1 MQVTIRTSVYRS
13 SLQPPVAGDRGLI
26 GGYNG
31 PALMPPKVYPYATL
45 AVLTGLN
52 ILNYIDRN
60 VLFAVQ
66 SEVKKEFLVS
76 DAQIGILTSAFFF
89 TYMFAAPLIGW
100 LGDRFPRKNLI
111 VIGIFIWSGF
121 TFLTWFVRDYDQL
134 LFRHAIVGIG
144 EASYA
149 TIAPTLIADSFPP
162 WRRGRMLSIFFLG
175 LPVGSAAGYFVGGY
189 LAHYFGWRAPFMAA
203 GIPGFVLAF
212 LLWMLPEPPRGQ
224 HEEYSPV
231 GVWTLLRGL
240 LRNGA
245 FITVCLGMAMY
256 TFAVGGMQ
264 VWIPTFL
271 VRLRG
276 MDLKTA
282 NIDFAA
288 ITIAN
293 GIGATLLGGWIG
305 DRLLKRFAGAY
316 YTFSGWAMLI
326 AVPFMV
332 AAIYT
337 KGRLMFPAIF
347 AAVFFILIGTGPT
360 NAALVNSVS
369 ASIRSTA
376 LAVNVFVIHLLGD
389 AFSPALIGRLSDKT
403 GSLQTAFWVAFAAAA
418 ISGLFL
424 LYGARFAPRLKTA
437 QAESSQHA

>member
-1 MQVTIRTSVYRS
+1 
-13 SLQPPVAGDRGLI
+13 
-26 GGYNG
+26 
-31 PALMPPKVYPYATL
+31 MPPRLYPRLLL

-66 SEVKKEFLVS
+66 SSVKKEFLVS
-76 DAQIGILTSAFFF
+76 DAQIGWLTSAFFF

-100 LGDRFPRKNLI
+100 LGDRFPRKKII

-121 TFLTWFVRDYDQL
+121 TFLTWFVHDYNQL

-162 WRRGRMLSIFFLG
+162 LRRGRMLSIFYLG

-189 LAHYFGWRAPFMAA
+189 LANYFGSWRVPFMFA
-203 GIPGFVLAF
+203 GIPGFVFAL
-212 LLWMLPEPPRGQ
+212 LLWFLPEPPRGQ
-224 HEEYSPV
+224 HEEHAPV
-231 GVWTLLRGL
+231 DVWTLLRGL
-240 LRNGA
+240 ARNGA
-245 FITVCLGMAMY
+245 FITATLGMALY
-256 TFAVGGMQ
+256 TFAIGGMQ

-271 VRLRG
+271 IRLRG
-276 MDLKTA
+276 LDLKTA
-282 NIDFAA
+282 NIDFAV
-288 ITIAN
+288 ITVIN
-293 GIGATLLGGWIG
+293 GIVATLLGGWLG
-305 DRLLKRFAGAY
+305 DRLLKRYFGAY
-316 YTFSGWAMLI
+316 YTFSGIAMLI

-337 KGRLMFPAIF
+337 TGKMMFPAIF
-347 AAVFFILIGTGPT
+347 AAVFFILIGTGPS
-360 NAALVNSVS
+360 NAAVVNSVS

-403 GSLQTAFWVAFAAAA
+403 GSLQTAFWMAFAAAGL
-418 ISGLFL
+418 SGVIM
-424 LYGARFAPRLKTA
+424 LYGARFAPRFKMNEVKAA
-437 QAESSQHA
+437 QG

>member
-1 MQVTIRTSVYRS
+1 
-13 SLQPPVAGDRGLI
+13 
-26 GGYNG
+26 
-31 PALMPPKVYPYATL
+31 MPPKVYPYATL

-76 DAQIGILTSAFFF
+76 DYQIGILTSAFFF

-111 VIGIFIWSGF
+111 VIGVFIWSGF
-121 TFLTWFVRDYDQL
+121 TFLTWFVHDYNQL

-162 WRRGRMLSIFFLG
+162 LKRGRMLAIFFLG

-189 LAHYFGWRAPFMAA
+189 VAHHFGWRAPFLVA
-203 GIPGFVLAF
+203 GIPGFLLA
-212 LLWMLPEPPRGQ
+212 LALWMLPEPPRGQ
-224 HEEYSPV
+224 HEEHSPV
-231 GVWTLLRGL
+231 DVWTLLRGL
-240 LRNGA
+240 ARNEA

-276 MDLKTA
+276 LDLKTA
-282 NIDFAA
+282 NVAFAA
-288 ITIAN
+288 ITIIN

-337 KGRLMFPAIF
+337 TGKLMFPAIF

-369 ASIRSTA
+369 AGIRSTA

-389 AFSPALIGRLSDKT
+389 AFSPTLIGKLSDKT
-403 GSLQTAFWVAFAAAA
+403 GSLQKAFWVAFVAAA
-418 ISGLFL
+418 ISGIVL
-424 LYGARFAPRLKTA
+424 LYGARFAPKLKAVAIETG
-437 QAESSQHA
+437 SSG

>member
-1 MQVTIRTSVYRS
+1 M
-13 SLQPPVAGDRGLI
+13 
-26 GGYNG
+26 
-31 PALMPPKVYPYATL
+31 ALPMPQKTYPYLML

-66 SEVKKEFLVS
+66 SEVKKEFMVS
-76 DAQIGILTSAFFF
+76 DYKIGVLTSAFFY
-89 TYMFAAPLIGW
+89 TYMVAAPLIGW
-100 LGDRFPRKNLI
+100 LGDRVRRKHI
-111 VIGIFIWSGF
+111 VVIGVFIWSGF
-121 TFLTWFVRDYDQL
+121 TFLTWFVRDYNQL

-149 TIAPTLIADSFPP
+149 TIAPTLIADSFPLM
-162 WRRGRMLSIFFLG
+162 RRGRMLSIFFLG

-189 LAHYFGWRAPFMAA
+189 LAHTFGSWRVPFMAA
-203 GIPGFVLAF
+203 GIPGFILA
-212 LLWMLPEPPRGQ
+212 LVLWMLPEPERGQ
-224 HEEYSPV
+224 HEEHAPTD
-231 GVWTLLRGL
+231 GWTQLLGL
-240 LRNGA
+240 VRNGA
-245 FITVCLGMAMY
+245 FITATLGMAMY

-276 MDLKTA
+276 MDLKSA
-282 NIDFAA
+282 NIDFAVV
-288 ITIAN
+288 TIVN

-305 DRLLKRFAGAY
+305 DRLLKRYFGAY
-316 YTFSGWAMLI
+316 YTFPGIAMLI
-326 AVPFMV
+326 AVPLMV

-337 KGRLMFPAIF
+337 TGSLMFPAIF

-389 AFSPALIGRLSDKT
+389 AFSPTLIGRISDRT
-403 GSLQTAFWVAFAAAA
+403 GSLQKAFWVAFAAAGL
-418 ISGLFL
+418 SGIILI
-424 LYGARFAPRLKTA
+424 YGARFAPRLKSAASGTG
-437 QAESSQHA
+437 SSG

>member
-1 MQVTIRTSVYRS
+1 
-13 SLQPPVAGDRGLI
+13 
-26 GGYNG
+26 
-31 PALMPPKVYPYATL
+31 MPPKLYPRLLL

-66 SEVKKEFLVS
+66 SDVKKEFLVS
-76 DAQIGILTSAFFF
+76 DAQIGLLTSAFFF
-89 TYMFAAPLIGW
+89 TYMFAAPLVGW
-100 LGDRFPRKNLI
+100 MGDRFPRKNI
-111 VIGIFIWSGF
+111 VVIGILIWSGF
-121 TFLTWFVRDYDQL
+121 TFLTWFVHSYDQL
-134 LFRHAIVGIG
+134 LVRHSIVGIG

-162 WRRGRMLSIFFLG
+162 LKRGRMLSIFFLG

-189 LAHYFGWRAPFMAA
+189 VAHYFSSWRAPFMAA
-203 GIPGFVLAF
+203 GIPGFVLAL
-212 LLWMLPEPPRGQ
+212 LLWFLPEPPRGQ
-224 HEEYSPV
+224 HEEHAPV
-231 GVWTLLRGL
+231 EVWTLLGGL
-240 LRNGA
+240 VRNGA
-245 FITVCLGMAMY
+245 FITASLGMAAY

-271 VRLRG
+271 QRLRG
-276 MDLKTA
+276 MDVRSA
-282 NIDFAA
+282 NIDFSL
-288 ITIAN
+288 IVIVN

-305 DRLLKRFAGAY
+305 DRLLKRHAGAY
-316 YTFSGWAMLI
+316 YTFSGVAMLI

-337 KGRLMFPAIF
+337 TGRGMFPAIF

-389 AFSPALIGRLSDKT
+389 AFSPTLIGRISDKT
-403 GSLQTAFWVAFAAAA
+403 RSLQTAFWVAFAAAA
-418 ISGLFL
+418 ISGLIL
-424 LYGARFAPRLKTA
+424 LYGARFAPRFKLEQTEAA
-437 QAESSQHA
+437 QG

>member
-1 MQVTIRTSVYRS
+1 
-13 SLQPPVAGDRGLI
+13 
-26 GGYNG
+26 
-31 PALMPPKVYPYATL
+31 MPPKIYPRLLL

-66 SEVKKEFLVS
+66 SDVKKEFLVS
-76 DAQIGILTSAFFF
+76 DAQIGLLTSAFFF
-89 TYMFAAPLIGW
+89 TYMFAAPLVGW
-100 LGDRFPRKNLI
+100 MGDRFPRKNI
-111 VIGIFIWSGF
+111 VVIGIFIWSGF
-121 TFLTWFVRDYDQL
+121 TFLTWFVHSYDQL
-134 LFRHAIVGIG
+134 LVRHAIVGIG

-162 WRRGRMLSIFFLG
+162 SKRGRMLSIFFLG

-189 LAHYFGWRAPFMAA
+189 LAHYFSSWRAPFMAA
-203 GIPGFVLAF
+203 GIPGFVLA
-212 LLWMLPEPPRGQ
+212 LSLWFLPEPPRGQ
-224 HEEYSPV
+224 HEEHAPV
-231 GVWTLLRGL
+231 DVWTLLRGL
-240 LRNGA
+240 VRNGA
-245 FITVCLGMAMY
+245 FITASLGMAAY

-271 VRLRG
+271 QRLRG
-276 MDLKTA
+276 MDVKTA
-282 NIDFAA
+282 NIDFSM
-288 ITIAN
+288 IVIVN

-305 DRLLKRFAGAY
+305 DRLLKRYAGAY
-316 YTFSGWAMLI
+316 YTFSGVAMLI
-326 AVPFMV
+326 AVPFMI

-337 KGRLMFPAIF
+337 KGWGMFPAIF
-347 AAVFFILIGTGPT
+347 AAVFFILVGTGPT

-389 AFSPALIGRLSDKT
+389 AFSPTLIGRISDKT

-418 ISGLFL
+418 ISGLIL
-424 LYGARFAPRLKTA
+424 LYGARFAPRFKLEQA
-437 QAESSQHA
+437 QPAQG

>member
-1 MQVTIRTSVYRS
+1 
-13 SLQPPVAGDRGLI
+13 
-26 GGYNG
+26 
-31 PALMPPKVYPYATL
+31 MPPKLYPYATL

-76 DAQIGILTSAFFF
+76 DYQIGVLTSAFFF

-111 VIGIFIWSGF
+111 VIGIVIWSGF
-121 TFLTWFVRDYDQL
+121 TFLTWFVHDYNQL

-162 WRRGRMLSIFFLG
+162 LKRGRMLSIFFLG

-189 LAHYFGWRAPFMAA
+189 LAHSFSSWRAPFLAA
-203 GIPGFVLAF
+203 GIPGFVLAL
-212 LLWMLPEPPRGQ
+212 LLWILPEPPRGL
-224 HEEYSPV
+224 HEEHAPV
-231 GVWTLLRGL
+231 ESWTLLRGL
-240 LRNGA
+240 ARNGA

-271 VRLRG
+271 VTLRG

-282 NIDFAA
+282 NIAFAT
-288 ITIAN
+288 ITIIN

-337 KGRLMFPAIF
+337 TGKLMFPAIF

-389 AFSPALIGRLSDKT
+389 AFSPPLIGKLSDKT
-403 GSLQTAFWVAFAAAA
+403 GSLQTAFWVAFVAAA
-418 ISGLFL
+418 ISGIVL
-424 LYGARFAPRLKTA
+424 LYGARFAPKLKAAAIETG
-437 QAESSQHA
+437 SSG

>member
-1 MQVTIRTSVYRS
+1 
-13 SLQPPVAGDRGLI
+13 
-26 GGYNG
+26 
-31 PALMPPKVYPYATL
+31 MPPKLYPRLLL

-66 SEVKKEFLVS
+66 SDVKKEFLVS
-76 DAQIGILTSAFFF
+76 DAKIGLLTSAFFF
-89 TYMFAAPLIGW
+89 TYMFAAPLVGW
-100 LGDRFPRKNLI
+100 MGDRFPRKNI
-111 VIGIFIWSGF
+111 VVIGIFIWSGF
-121 TFLTWFVRDYDQL
+121 TFLTWFVHDYNQL

-162 WRRGRMLSIFFLG
+162 LRRGRMLSIFFLG

-189 LAHYFGWRAPFMAA
+189 LAHYFGGWRAPFMAA
-203 GIPGFVLAF
+203 GIPGFLLAL
-212 LLWMLPEPPRGQ
+212 LLWMLPEPLRGQ
-224 HEEYSPV
+224 HEEHAPV
-231 GVWTLLRGL
+231 DVWTLLRGL
-240 LRNGA
+240 VRNGA
-245 FITVCLGMAMY
+245 FITATLGMAMY

-271 VRLRG
+271 QRLRG
-276 MDLKTA
+276 LDVRTA
-282 NIDFAA
+282 NIDFSY
-288 ITIAN
+288 IVLIN

-305 DRLLKRFAGAY
+305 DRLLKRFFGAY
-316 YTFSGWAMLI
+316 YSFSGIAMLM

-332 AAIYT
+332 AAIYAR
-337 KGRLMFPAIF
+337 GRLMFPAIF

-389 AFSPALIGRLSDKT
+389 AFSPTLIGRLSDKT
-403 GSLQTAFWVAFAAAA
+403 GSLQKAFWVAFAAAG
-418 ISGLFL
+418 ISGVIL
-424 LYGARFAPRLKTA
+424 LYGARFAPRFKTA
-437 QAESSQHA
+437 DREPEQVKAKQG